1 MLVVSNSSVLINL
14 AILGRLRLLEM
25 KFSEIVVPKAVWQEV
40 VVDGK
45 GKPGAKEV
53 GESSWI
59 KMKNIKDKLL
69 VRSLSQQLDDGE
81 SEAIA
86 LAIENGAD
94 LVLLDERDARETA
107 ETFSLEL
114 LGTIGILIWAKKE
127 GHIRNFKAELDRLIK
142 IAGFWISRD
151 LYKRAL
157 VAAGE

>member
-53 GESSWI
+53 GKSSWI

-69 VRSLSQQLDDGE
+69 VERN
-81 SEAIA
+81 INYV
-86 LAIENGAD
+86 INYIFNG
-94 LVLLDERDARETA
+94 LPE
-107 ETFSLEL
+107 
-114 LGTIGILIWAKKE
+114 
-127 GHIRNFKAELDRLIK
+127 
-142 IAGFWISRD
+142 
-151 LYKRAL
+151 
-157 VAAGE
+157 

>member
-1 MLVVSNSSVLINL
+1 
-14 AILGRLRLLEM
+14 M

-107 ETFSLEL
+107 ETFGLEL